1 MTHIEQIRI
10 YYEDTDTGGVVYY
23 ANYLKFAERARTE
36 WLRSLGYCQ
45 EELWR
50 NQGIGFVVKSCN
62 IQYHAPAFLD
72 DLLQIETSNKTKK
85 ASSIA
90 ITQIIKRGNVLI
102 ASLEVLIV
110 CVNTEFRPQKIL
122 LNLA

>member
-1 MTHIEQIRI
+1 MTHIHQFRI
-10 YYEDTDTGGVVYY
+10 YYEDTDSGGVVYY

-36 WLRSLGYCQ
+36 WLREQGYEQ
-45 EELWR
+45 AQLWR
-50 NQGIGFVVKSCN
+50 ENGIGFVVKYCN

-72 DLLQIETSNKTKK
+72 DLLQVETSVKLKK
-85 ASSIA
+85 ASSI
-90 ITQIIKRGNVLI
+90 IMSQLIKRDDILI

-110 CVNTEFRPQKIL
+110 CVNAQFRPQKIL